1 MGRKRSSGRLYEQLE
16 WTDYTCAAAIET
28 IQV

>member
-1 MGRKRSSGRLYEQLE
+1 MGRKRSSGRLDVQFE